1 MPLRIVEIIGLLQ
14 EIFQKKFKI
23 QAAYFYLNFIKFQNF
38 KKPNNS
44 GHFKKNA
51 PTFFNK
57 HFRKIRILT

>member
-44 GHFKKNA
+44 GQFKKM
-51 PTFFNK
+51 PQ
-57 HFRKIRILT
+57 HFLTNISEKLEF